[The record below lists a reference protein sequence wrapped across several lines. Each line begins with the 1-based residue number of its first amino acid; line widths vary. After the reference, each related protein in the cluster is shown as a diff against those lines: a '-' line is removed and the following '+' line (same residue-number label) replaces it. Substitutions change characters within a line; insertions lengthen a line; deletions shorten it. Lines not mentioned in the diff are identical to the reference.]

1 MSRKIV
7 AVQAKIKVWIKCLFS
22 EKNSITAVWKLSCT
36 AIGYISSIFAFS
48 VLLKDLVGFKD
59 AEALCK
65 DFWLI
70 LVLIGIVASLVKNN
84 EKISCKGRV
93 KDDDLQIEVK
103 VNDLFSIKAS
113 SYVIPT
119 NTFFRTIMDKEYI
132 SPDSVQGAFQLKYF
146 KKNRSELDKLIEDN
160 LKLQGIEG
168 EDRTDNYGAVKKYPV
183 GTVAKIDV
191 KGKHFYFVAMNDV
204 NKYGKP
210 IGQKYDNV
218 DIALKGLLK
227 SILLFGHCDDIAMPL
242 IGTGRAAI
250 REATLDNVIEKT
262 INTFV
267 SSQDKIARKL
277 TVCIRPKDYLEDKID
292 LKRVEKYIDYK
303 CEFK

>member
-1 MSRKIV
+1 M
-7 AVQAKIKVWIKCLFS
+7 
-22 EKNSITAVWKLSCT
+22 
-36 AIGYISSIFAFS
+36 
-48 VLLKDLVGFKD
+48 
-59 AEALCK
+59 
-65 DFWLI
+65 
-70 LVLIGIVASLVKNN
+70 
-84 EKISCKGRV
+84 
-93 KDDDLQIEVK
+93 
-103 VNDLFSIKAS
+103 
-113 SYVIPT
+113 
-119 NTFFRTIMDKEYI
+119 
-132 SPDSVQGAFQLKYF
+132 
-146 KKNRSELDKLIEDN
+146 DKLIEDN

-168 EDRTDNYGAVKKYPV
+168 EDSTDNYGAVKKYPV

-210 IGQKYDNV
+210 IDQKYDNV

-227 SILLFGHCDDIAMPL
+227 SIFLFGHCDDIAMPI

-267 SSQDKIARKL
+267 NFQDKIARKL
-277 TVCIRPKDYLEDKID
+277 TVCIRPKDYLEDKIN